1 MSPRPRLTRP
11 RYRKKVRQISTLHA
25 SEKTNPG
32 MPPQSQALESALAD
46 NCKGKDETGRAGR
59 RHTIT
64 GMQHGREDRFL
75 EFTSPRDS
83 HPPSS
88 EQSAGDGDRGLV
100 APPSITAK
108 VFVLDKHGNPL
119 MPCHPARA
127 RKLLLSKRARVHH
140 LTPFVIRLVDKEV
153 TTSEVDGI
161 EVSLDPGSRY
171 TGVSVF
177 RSTEAGREGLVS
189 IEIRH
194 RGGQIHKAMQQR
206 ANYRR
211 QRRSKNLRYRAP
223 RWLNRSP
230 KACVDCA
237 RNARHGLRYCHLC
250 SEIRA
255 FHDNGYRQH
264 RLAPS
269 LQHRIDTTMSLVSR
283 LRRWTPVTAFH
294 MELVRFDLHKMANS
308 EVSGVEYQHGTLWG
322 YEVREYLLEK
332 FERRCAYCGV
342 TGVPLNVEHVLA
354 KSKGGT
360 NRVSN
365 LVIACVVCNEDKKS
379 RDVTSWCISKFGKEK
394 GKQIAA
400 RVSAQAKA
408 TLKDASV
415 VNSTRWALW
424 RALGATGLS
433 VSVGSGGR
441 TKWNRKQFGIPKSHT
456 LDALCVGVVNAIVA
470 VPSNVLII
478 SCTRRGQHQRTKP
491 DKFGFPR
498 LSLPRTKTH
507 QGLRTGDL
515 VRAVVLKGKHKG
527 VHVGRVSVRSSG
539 IVHVGKGINTSYKNC
554 SVLQRADGYGYER
567 KEEAP
572 LIPALDD
579 RVSEAQ

>member
-108 VFVLDKHGNPL
+108 VFVLDKHARPL

-127 RKLLLSKRARVHH
+127 CKLLLSKRARVHH

-206 ANYRR
+206 ANYRH

-322 YEVREYLLEK
+322 YEVR
-332 FERRCAYCGV
+332 
-342 TGVPLNVEHVLA
+342 
-354 KSKGGT
+354 
-360 NRVSN
+360 
-365 LVIACVVCNEDKKS
+365 
-379 RDVTSWCISKFGKEK
+379 TSWCISKFGKEK

-408 TLKDASV
+408 PLKDASV

-507 QGLRTGDL
+507 HGLRTGDL

-539 IVHVGKGINTSYKNC
+539 YMCVGKGINTSYKNC